1 MLYMIEFIIVFY
13 NQGHVRNGG
22 INGVGYLQ
30 QSIPALYNSGRL
42 TSVFA
47 IVLLLQRFI
56 AAVAFRTAMTQAS
69 VNSMRG
75 DESPFYTFAYSVW
88 VVLSVYS
95 WTRQVTEP
103 S

>member
-1 MLYMIEFIIVFY
+1 MLKFIILFY

-30 QSIPALYNSGRL
+30 YSDPALYNSGRF
-42 TSVFA
+42 TSVFI
-47 IVLLLQRFI
+47 IVLFLQRFN
-56 AAVAFRTAMTQAS
+56 AATSFWTAMTQAS

-88 VVLSVYS
+88 VVLSVYC
-95 WTRQVTEP
+95 WTRQETEP